1 MTSSATTR
9 NQTARKLLRVVIPL
23 AFWLGVWQLAAL
35 WVDTAYQPG
44 RGALLLPGPLL
55 VAGRLWA
62 LMGEAAFWQAAGV
75 SLGRIFGGFALGAA
89 GGALLAVLTA
99 ALPWADWLFGPAVK
113 VVRAVP
119 VASFIV
125 LVLLWAPA
133 AGWVPAIVA
142 ALMVLPVLWGNV
154 TRGVAETDPALLELA
169 RAYRF
174 GRGKTLGLIYIPSV
188 LPYFASG
195 CATALGLAWKAGV
208 AAEVLCL
215 PRLAIGTRLYRAK
228 ITLETPDVFA
238 WTVVV
243 IALSF
248 LLEVALGAALRRLGR
263 GRKA

>member
-1 MTSSATTR
+1 MTPSTTSR
-9 NQTARKLLRVVIPL
+9 NKRPNKILRVVIPL
-23 AFWLGVWQLAAL
+23 AFWLGVWQLGAL
-35 WVDTAYQPG
+35 FMDWRTAG
-44 RGALLLPGPLL
+44 HGSLLLPGPLE
-55 VAGRLWA
+55 VAVRLWA
-62 LMGEAAFWQAAGV
+62 LMREGPFWQAAGM
-75 SLGRIFGGFALGAA
+75 SLGRIFAGFLLGAA
-89 GGALLAVLTA
+89 LGTLTA
-99 ALPWADWLFGPAVK
+99 AATAAWAPAEWVLSPAVK

-154 TRGVAETDPALLELA
+154 TRGVAETDPNLLELA

-174 GRGKTLGLIYIPSV
+174 GRGKTLALVYIPSV
-188 LPYFASG
+188 RPYFASG